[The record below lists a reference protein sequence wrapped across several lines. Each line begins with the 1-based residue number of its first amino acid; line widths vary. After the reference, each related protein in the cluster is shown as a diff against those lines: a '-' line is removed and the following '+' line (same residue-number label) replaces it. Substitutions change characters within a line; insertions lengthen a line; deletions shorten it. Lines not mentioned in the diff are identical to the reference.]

1 MSDADREERKRSWGG
16 APYSLGSL
24 GFCLGF
30 RGWRRKTADRCDI
43 FFSLNFL
50 HFRLS
55 SSLRSSL
62 SWLLVEGRAL
72 LLGGVLVGVAVETAD
87 LLWLGGGLVLIL
99 WGDRK
104 SSSDDSLVVD
114 GDEFFF
120 CCFR

>member
-1 MSDADREERKRSWGG
+1 MRDADREERRRSWGG

-30 RGWRRKTADRCDI
+30 RGWRRTTADRRDI
-43 FFSLNFL
+43 FFSLNFP

-55 SSLRSSL
+55 SSLGSSL
-62 SWLLVEGRAL
+62 LWLLVEGRAL

-87 LLWLGGGLVLIL
+87 LLWQGGGLAWFLG
-99 WGDRK
+99 GDRK
-104 SSSDDSLVVD
+104 SPSDDSLVVD